1 MYENLKTVT
10 IAKGIPGTITLL
22 QKGVAIHAT
31 SGMSVREFMVEVI
44 GLSPD
49 YAESRVRAIFV
60 NGSPVD
66 DIDGV
71 KIKDG
76 DVVSLSGA
84 LPGICGIAMS
94 RDTVISGF
102 RSDISAK
109 PSDAIRKG
117 DALVHVK
124 LFNLVASEAGAT
136 LLEKGV
142 IAEAEDIVKTLKGNA
157 PEGLTSNDGT
167 VLLTI

>member
-1 MYENLKTVT
+1 MQEDLKIVT

-31 SGMSVREFMVEVI
+31 AGMSIREFMTEAI
-44 GLSPD
+44 GLSAE
-49 YAESRVRAIFV
+49 YAEDRVRAIFV
-60 NGSPVD
+60 NSSPVD

-76 DVVSLSGA
+76 DIVSLSGA

-109 PSDAIRKG
+109 ASDAVRQG
-117 DALVHVK
+117 DALIHVK
-124 LFNLVASEAGAT
+124 LFNLVANEAGAT
-136 LLEKGV
+136 LLQKGV
-142 IAEAEDIVKTLKGNA
+142 IAESCDIVKALKENA
-157 PEGLTSNDGT
+157 PKSINAQSGPVILK
-167 VLLTI
+167 V

>member
-1 MYENLKTVT
+1 
-10 IAKGIPGTITLL
+10 
-22 QKGVAIHAT
+22 
-31 SGMSVREFMVEVI
+31 
-44 GLSPD
+44 
-49 YAESRVRAIFV
+49 
-60 NGSPVD
+60 VD

-167 VLLTI
+167 ILLTYLDKRQNSPLESSIREGIFAFCLLIITCLTI

>member
-60 NGSPVD
+60 T
-66 DIDGV
+66 
-71 KIKDG
+71 
-76 DVVSLSGA
+76 A
-84 LPGICGIAMS
+84 LPW
-94 RDTVISGF
+94 T
-102 RSDISAK
+102 
-109 PSDAIRKG
+109 
-117 DALVHVK
+117 
-124 LFNLVASEAGAT
+124 T
-136 LLEKGV
+136 LTE
-142 IAEAEDIVKTLKGNA
+142 
-157 PEGLTSNDGT
+157 
-167 VLLTI
+167 